1 MDPIPALLL
10 IVASFIGLIIW
21 VIIYFALVER
31 LLKAIIGSIFGVEIG
46 GFVNELQRRRYAG
59 QAPGCLRG
67 WHITS
72 PTGSVASGCL
82 SDTVVWIIGGLF
94 RLTLVGGAILGVIVV
109 DLIVFFSAFTEP
121 R

>member
-10 IVASFIGLIIW
+10 IVASFMGLIIW
-21 VIIYFALVER
+21 VIVYFALVER
-31 LLKAIIGSIFGVEIG
+31 LLKAMIGSIFGVEIG
-46 GFVNELQRRRYAG
+46 GFANELRRRRYAG

-67 WHITS
+67 WHIIS

-82 SDTVVWIIGGLF
+82 SDTVVWVIGGLF
-94 RLTLVGGAILGVIVV
+94 RLAFVGGAILGVIVL

>member
-1 MDPIPALLL
+1 MDAVPALL
-10 IVASFIGLIIW
+10 IIIASFIGLIVW
-21 VIIYFALVER
+21 LVIYFALVER
-31 LLKAIIGSIFGVEIG
+31 LLKMIIGSIFGVEIG

-59 QAPGCLRG
+59 QSPGCLRG

-82 SDTVVWIIGGLF
+82 SDTVVWIIGGLV
-94 RLTLVGGAILGVIVV
+94 RLIFVGGAILGVIVI
-109 DLIVFFSAFTEP
+109 DLIVFARAFTEP